1 MYYQDLDFRS
11 LRSQTTWPG
20 GCANQRVLENIDTKI
35 TNSRSTQI
43 HLSTKKKMAESLVI
57 TPLELHE
64 ASAEKTALA
73 RAITVQAAAPAALS
87 HSGASVSISAC
98 LCAAVRISNVH
109 DSPVTFKVQTTY
121 KKFITVSPQ
130 TGTMKPKSTI
140 IVAVAYW
147 NANGKDSKSSQE
159 LSLLPFQLCSW
170 NPEKSMGSKTKIRFS
185 LEFDTLA
192 ESGERSFG
200 NSEGLHHRRS
210 GGGSEK
216 YSQKKTSL
224 NPAIL
229 EHDDGM
235 RGWPPFEK
243 EKHMR
248 ELMACASSKP
258 SSLQTASTSTSTP
271 LSARRDASVTRLQTN
286 ATNVA
291 SKCKSI
297 SLQLGLFGCL
307 IYAYVFSYPD
317 MTGTTADVMAFKTA
331 VLPAFLL
338 GVIAEKIRR
347 RWL

>member
-1 MYYQDLDFRS
+1 MSD
-11 LRSQTTWPG
+11 
-20 GCANQRVLENIDTKI
+20 
-35 TNSRSTQI
+35 
-43 HLSTKKKMAESLVI
+43 SLVI

-73 RAITVQAAAPAALS
+73 RTITVQAAAPAALS
-87 HSGASVSISAC
+87 HSDTSVSISAC

-121 KKFITVSPQ
+121 KRFIMVSPQ

-147 NANGKDSKSSQE
+147 NANGKDIKSSQE

-170 NPEKSMGSKTKIRFS
+170 NPEKSMGSKSKIRFS

-192 ESGERSFG
+192 EPGERSFG

-210 GGGSEK
+210 GGGSGGGSEK
-216 YSQKKTSL
+216 HSQEKTSL
-224 NPAIL
+224 NPATL

-248 ELMACASSKP
+248 ELMACGSSDP
-258 SSLQTASTSTSTP
+258 NSLQTSSTSTP

-286 ATNVA
+286 ATTVA

-297 SLQLGLFGCL
+297 LLQLGLFGCL

-317 MTGTTADVMAFKTA
+317 MTGTTADVMALKTA